1 MLRLL
6 TWSLSRCTFL
16 RCRSVRL
23 LILAALL
30 GIANTTIIVER
41 LIAQRLA
48 THMSSLHS
56 RLGTLIHELT
66 INPHGVDKN
75 QTALDEAGQFLL
87 PGGASAL
94 ISHIS
99 LVRVSVE
106 VSNTERDQHL
116 AALINFL
123 LQTFDELDGLG
134 RGHAQIEVGVIGR
147 IRCPTQR
154 TDSASEERF
163 SLTTTTTGRYAT
175 NTGQIPNAVSV
186 QVEKLTL
193 SRCLLLLHDDS
204 KFPMFGRST
213 ATPNRK
219 VWMGR

>member
-1 MLRLL
+1 MVL
-6 TWSLSRCTFL
+6 
-16 RCRSVRL
+16 
-23 LILAALL
+23 
-30 GIANTTIIVER
+30 
-41 LIAQRLA
+41 LA
-48 THMSSLHS
+48 TLFRIGVGPFVMEYPIVLQLTARMSSIHI
-56 RLGTLIHELT
+56 RFGTFIHELT
-66 INPHGVDKN
+66 IDLHGVN
-75 QTALDEAGQFLL
+75 QNKTALDETGQFLL
-87 PGGASAL
+87 PCGASAL

-116 AALINFL
+116 AALINFF
-123 LQTFDELDGLG
+123 LQTIDQVNGLG
-134 RGHAQIEVGVIGR
+134 RGHTQIEVGVVGR

-154 TDSASEERF
+154 TDSASEKRF
-163 SLTTTTTGRYAT
+163 SLATTTSGRNPT
-175 NTGQIPNAVSV
+175 NTGQISNAVCV

-213 ATPNRK
+213 ATPDRK

>member
-1 MLRLL
+1 M
-6 TWSLSRCTFL
+6 W
-16 RCRSVRL
+16 L

-41 LIAQRLA
+41 LIALRLTA
-48 THMSSLHS
+48 DMSSLHI

-66 INPHGVDKN
+66 IDPHRVHKN

-87 PGGASAL
+87 PGGASLL
-94 ISHIS
+94 ITLLSFI
-99 LVRVSVE
+99 RVSIE
-106 VSNTERDQHL
+106 VSYTERDQHL

-134 RGHAQIEVGVIGR
+134 RGHAQIEVGVVGR

-163 SLTTTTTGRYAT
+163 SLATTTSGRNPT
-175 NTGQIPNAVSV
+175 NTGQISNAVSV

-193 SRCLLLLHDDS
+193 CRCLLLLHDDS

-213 ATPNRK
+213 ATPDRK

>member
-1 MLRLL
+1 M
-6 TWSLSRCTFL
+6 
-16 RCRSVRL
+16 RL
-23 LILAALL
+23 LILATLFRVAS
-30 GIANTTIIVER
+30 TFIVKR
-41 LIAQRLA
+41 LIAMRLTA
-48 THMSSLHS
+48 RLSSIRI

-66 INPHGVDKN
+66 VDLNGVN
-75 QTALDEAGQFLL
+75 QNKTALDETGQFLL

-94 ISHIS
+94 ISRIS

-123 LQTFDELDGLG
+123 LQTFDKLDGLG
-134 RGHAQIEVGVIGR
+134 RGHAQIEVGVVGR

-175 NTGQIPNAVSV
+175 NTGQISNAVSV

-213 ATPNRK
+213 AAPDRK